1 MAFILLRPLTPALLW
16 LLGLMGAWMLFVVS
30 TQLPELALGAGSAV
44 AAAAFA
50 LLPRQVAGAHAPP
63 RLRWLAGAARLIPR
77 LFTDTAV
84 VFVALSRQL
93 LRRQPAT
100 GAFRA
105 VAYRGEQPDEVS
117 AAAADAFLIAAN
129 SITPNTIVVDI
140 DRVEGL
146 VLLHQLAPES
156 PAQVRRQL
164 VRPR

>member
-1 MAFILLRPLTPALLW
+1 MARPLLPALLW
-16 LLGLMGAWMLFVVS
+16 LLALMGAWMLFVVS

-44 AAAAFA
+44 ATAAFA
-50 LLPRQVAGAHAPP
+50 LFLRRVIGPHAPP
-63 RLRWLAGAARLIPR
+63 RLRWLAGAACLIPR

-84 VFVALSRQL
+84 VFAALYRQL
-93 LRRQPAT
+93 LRGQPAV

-105 VAYRGEQPDEVS
+105 VAYHGEQPDEVS

-146 VLLHQLAPES
+146 VLLHQLSPEP
-156 PAQVRRQL
+156 PARVRSQL
-164 VRPR
+164 VRPA